1 MQIESVR
8 PTREVAIRPAAAT
21 DAEPLRR
28 FLTGLSTRSA
38 YSRFFTG
45 LGRVPDRVLA
55 LLLHRGPGQE
65 VLLAVHRGEVVA
77 HGMCSALP
85 GRDGVGELALVVADA
100 WQRRGL
106 GQLLARDLLAAAPEH
121 GFRQIG
127 FTVLAENRPA
137 VRFVTGLWPHARPL
151 MGHGMYEYLLRVP
164 LRIAA

>member
-1 MQIESVR
+1 MQVESVG
-8 PTREVAIRPAAAT
+8 PTIRPAVAT

-45 LGRVPDRVLA
+45 IGRLPDRMLA
-55 LLLHRGPGQE
+55 PLLHRGPAQE
-65 VLLAVHRGEVVA
+65 VLLAVHCGEVVA

-85 GRDGVGELALVVADA
+85 GRDSVGELALVVADA

-106 GQLLARDLLAAAPEH
+106 GQLLARELLATAPEC
-121 GFRQIG
+121 GFRQIT
-127 FTVLAENRPA
+127 FTVLADNRPA
-137 VRFVTGLWPHARPL
+137 VRFVSGLWPNVRPL
-151 MGHGMYEYLLRVP
+151 IGHGMYEYLVPVP